1 LQKPLDTPAAVY
13 LFELEAAALSTGN
26 IPAFTPLSRFPTIRR
41 DIAISVDEATDWQM
55 VKDCVI
61 SAVPATLKEVI
72 IFDDYRGKEVET
84 GRKSLALGLI
94 LQDYSRTLVDQ
105 DVDGIV
111 SDALAALGKELGA
124 SLRE

>member
-1 LQKPLDTPAAVY
+1 
-13 LFELEAAALSTGN
+13 
-26 IPAFTPLSRFPTIRR
+26 
-41 DIAISVDEATDWQM
+41 M